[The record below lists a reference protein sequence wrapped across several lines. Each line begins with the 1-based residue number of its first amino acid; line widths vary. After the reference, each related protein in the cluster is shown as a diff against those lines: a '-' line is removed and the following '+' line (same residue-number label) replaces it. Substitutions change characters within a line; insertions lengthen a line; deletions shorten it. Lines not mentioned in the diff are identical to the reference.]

1 MHVVLMSKRYSIC
14 ITFLVIISR
23 FVWFAVTGRS
33 PFYDFIGTIF
43 LGVVVLLISQKVL
56 KKLK

>member
-1 MHVVLMSKRYSIC
+1 MSKRYSIC

-23 FVWFAVTGRS
+23 FIWFALTGRG
-33 PFYDFIGTIF
+33 PFYDFTGTIF